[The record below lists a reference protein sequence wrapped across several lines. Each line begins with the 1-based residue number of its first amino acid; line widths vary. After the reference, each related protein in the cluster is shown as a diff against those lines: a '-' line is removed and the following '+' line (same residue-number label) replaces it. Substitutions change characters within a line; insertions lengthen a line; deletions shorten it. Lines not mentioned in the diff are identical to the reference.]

1 MKKIHIALVAAI
13 LLGALF
19 IQLLGLMELIPLY
32 ISSPI
37 LFVTLFVIV
46 VLINSRNRFKG
57 F

>member
-1 MKKIHIALVAAI
+1 MKKVNMALIIAMLF
-13 LLGALF
+13 GALF

-37 LFVTLFVIV
+37 LFATLFVIV
-46 VLINSRNRFKG
+46 VLFNGRNRFKG